1 MTDRTRSV
9 TLPEASARAG
19 ELAPDRAPGP
29 GGQEPSEALVA
40 ARAAQLDGVPT
51 VLELPSDLPRPATR
65 DLAGARLEFTLSDRA
80 GSACARL
87 AAECSASLATVVFA
101 AWSLVLARRAGVEDL
116 LLGHTLAG
124 PRLVPV
130 RCVLTVAKSVRAY
143 VRGISSAL
151 AEAEEAGAVGVDELG
166 ARLDVPGDPR
176 RASLIQFVV
185 DVHGEGRPERISAGG
200 IELVVHDGDHAGASP
215 FDASLVLRR
224 WAPRAELALDYATSA
239 LLPSEAA
246 ALADSLDATLGE
258 LLDSLDERL
267 EAVRTI
273 SPAQRARLAVIR
285 NGPPCDSSDDI
296 WRMVAA
302 VARERRGAEAV
313 NGPDLARPLSY
324 ADLVSAVERLAAA
337 LSDAGVG
344 PGVNVLIAHARSAG
358 ELVSVLAVLRCGGTY
373 VAFDAEAPDDRLRRM
388 FSAAN
393 PGVIVGDPAVVD
405 RIRPLCPAPCAT
417 VIAPDP
423 LDAGGSGPEG
433 PEGPE
438 GRAVAPVP
446 PVDPDRAAYITFTSG
461 STGVPKAVRVPH
473 RAVVRLVRDP
483 AHVRCGPGE
492 RMLRFAPLA
501 FDASTLELFAPL
513 ANGGSV
519 DVLPH
524 ELPSSGELAEFI
536 QEHGVTVLWLTAG
549 LFRLMVDLAPHA
561 FAGVRQ
567 VLTGGDVVPPE
578 QVRRLLERYPGIR
591 VTSGYG
597 PTENT
602 TFSTVHHLDDPREVE
617 SPLPIGR
624 AIAGTGLVILDPKG
638 GEVPPGAV
646 GELYVTG
653 AGLALDYLGMPDQ
666 TRAAFGRPAPDTG
679 ERMYRTGDLVR
690 LDARDL
696 VRFMGRTDHQVK
708 VRGHRVE
715 TQEIVA
721 RLLEHPLVRDAV
733 VVAVGTDAS
742 SRRLLAGVVA
752 DPEPR
757 LETTLR
763 AHLARSLPRYAV
775 PALWAFIDR
784 VPLTTNGKV
793 DAAELERTS
802 ARLLAERRQRQP

>member
-1 MTDRTRSV
+1 MTDRTRSA
-9 TLPEASARAG
+9 TLPEASSRAG
-19 ELAPDRAPGP
+19 EFVPDHAPGAV
-29 GGQEPSEALVA
+29 GQEPSEALVA
-40 ARAAQLDGVPT
+40 ARAAPLDGVPT

-65 DLAGARLEFTLSDRA
+65 DLAGARLAFALSDRA

-87 AAECSASLATVVFA
+87 AAECSVSRATVVFA

-130 RCVLTVAKSVRAY
+130 RCVLTATKSVRAY
-143 VRGISSAL
+143 VHGISSAL
-151 AEAEEAGAVGVDELG
+151 AEAEKAGDVGVDELR
-166 ARLDVPGDPR
+166 ARLDVPDDPR

-185 DVHGEGRPERISAGG
+185 DLHGEGRPERISAGDV
-200 IELVVHDGDHAGASP
+200 ELVVHDGDRAVVSP

-224 WAPRAELALDYATSA
+224 WAHRPELALDYATSV
-239 LLPSEAA
+239 LLPSEAT

-258 LLDSLDERL
+258 LVDSLDERL

-273 SPAQRARLAVIR
+273 SPAQRARFAVVR

-324 ADLVSAVERLAAA
+324 ANLVSAVERLAAA
-337 LSDAGVG
+337 LADAGVG

-373 VAFDAEAPDDRLRRM
+373 VAFDAEAPDDRLQQM

-393 PGVIVGDPAVVD
+393 PGVIVGDPVMVD
-405 RIRPLCPAPCAT
+405 RIRPLCPSPCAM

-423 LDAGGSGPEG
+423 LDAGDTEG
-433 PEGPE
+433 PVGAE
-438 GRAVAPVP
+438 GRAVAPLP

-536 QEHGVTVLWLTAG
+536 QDHGITVLWLTAG

-602 TFSTVHHLDDPREVE
+602 TFSTVHHLDDPSAVE

-624 AIAGTGLVILDPKG
+624 AIAGTGLVILDRTG
-638 GEVPPGAV
+638 GEVPPGAI

-708 VRGHRVE
+708 VRGHRIE
-715 TQEIVA
+715 TEEIVA

-733 VVAVGTDAS
+733 VVAVGADAS

-757 LETTLR
+757 LEATLR

-775 PALWAFIDR
+775 PALWAFLDR

-793 DAAELERTS
+793 DAAELERAS